1 MTTIVAVTGS
11 SWTVVGSDSRVTE
24 EDGRVYVLPKG
35 SAKVARNR
43 AYLLGAAGDVRA
55 INILQY
61 AFRPPDAKN
70 FVGTR
75 LDKFITSDFVP
86 SLRAC
91 FNEQGYAS
99 PTPNK
104 EHSDESGSIVLAAV
118 NGAVYVIGED
128 YSWVK
133 DTSGI
138 YGLGTGSPYALGV
151 LYALLPE
158 GADNIDKAKAAVKT
172 ALTVA
177 ARLDA
182 NTSAPFN
189 IQVQSGPV

>member
-91 FNEQGYAS
+91 FNEQGYAAPS
-99 PTPNK
+99 PNK
-104 EHSDESGSIVLAAV
+104 DHSDESGSIILAAV

-158 GADNIDKAKAAVKT
+158 GADNIDKAKAAIKT

>member
-1 MTTIVAVTGS
+1 MTTIVAVTGN

-91 FNEQGYAS
+91 FNEQGYTS

-104 EHSDESGSIVLAAV
+104 EHSDESGSIILAAV

-158 GADNIDKAKAAVKT
+158 GADTIDKAKAAVKT

-182 NTSAPFN
+182 NTSGPFN